1 MEVST
6 GEIKAIS
13 NLGRTSKGT
22 YYEKLNYAVGE
33 SHEPGSTFKL
43 MGMVAALED
52 KVIDT
57 SDVIDTEA
65 GVLSFY
71 GRNVRDSKRG
81 GYGKISVAKAFE
93 VSSNI
98 AMVKLINENYKET
111 PEKFVDRLY
120 SMGLNSTLDLPI
132 LGEGIPKI
140 THPSDKKN
148 WDGLDLPWMA
158 FGYGVSITP
167 LQTLTFY
174 NAIANNGV
182 MLRPRFLRE
191 VKDLSPAIIVGVA
204 KVNLGFSIPP
214 KGKAAG
220 STITSY

>member
-13 NLGRTSKGT
+13 NLGRTSIGT

-57 SDVIDTEA
+57 SDVIDTEG

-93 VSSNI
+93 VSSNT
-98 AMVKLINENYKET
+98 AMVKLINENYKEN

-140 THPSDKKN
+140 THPTDKKN

-158 FGYGVSITP
+158 FGYGVSLTP

-174 NAIANNGV
+174 NAIANDGV

-191 VKDLSPAIIVGVA
+191 VKDFDK
-204 KVNLGFSIPP
+204 KVEVFNKEIMNP
-214 KGKAAG
+214 
-220 STITSY
+220 